1 MAMRKKPKHVAEVNM
16 SSMTDIIFMLL
27 IFFMMTSTLVKM
39 VPYKLPESD
48 SRAKAPIKITV
59 EVHKDG
65 QFKINEQI
73 ATEEN
78 MESILRDEVKKKGV
92 VPKKTTVTIMPEIG
106 TTTEQWSVPM
116 KIANKIGAKAILGTE
131 PHQ

>member
-1 MAMRKKPKHVAEVNM
+1 MGLRKKPKHIAEVNM

-65 QFKINEQI
+65 LFKVNEQE

-78 MESILRDEVKKKGV
+78 MEAILREEIKKKGV
-92 VPKKTTVTIMPEIG
+92 APKKTTVTIMPEIG
-106 TTTEQWSVPM
+106 TTTEYWSIPM
-116 KIANKIGAKAILGTE
+116 KIANKVGARAILGTE
-131 PHQ
+131 PH